1 MGVTQHQHTEQI
13 NEVRTAYADAGMQRD
28 DDAYTH
34 DMRCL
39 SFLTSEWVDADTAKR
54 MAELIGGYNYFN
66 PEVAAD
72 LIDAVTDV
80 DPDATFAV
88 GREGSVALYVNTDI
102 RDTVVAEVSRGAY
115 RVDELSGG
123 VMMNRH
129 SHSMCRHDEPPVPND
144 EQVTAAGG
152 FVRFWWD

>member
-1 MGVTQHQHTEQI
+1 MGVTQTQHTEQI
-13 NEVRTAYADAGMQRD
+13 HEVRQAYADAGMQRD
-28 DDAYTH
+28 DNAYTH

-54 MAELIGGYNYFN
+54 MAEFVGGYNYFN

-72 LIDAVTDV
+72 LIDAVTDI
-80 DPDATFAV
+80 DADATFAF

-102 RDTVVAEVSRGAY
+102 NGTVVAGVSQQEYRIDEVSA
-115 RVDELSGG
+115 D
-123 VMMNRH
+123 VMMHRH
-129 SHSMCRHDEPPVPND
+129 SHSMCRHDEPPVAND
-144 EQVTAAGG
+144 EQVTAEGG